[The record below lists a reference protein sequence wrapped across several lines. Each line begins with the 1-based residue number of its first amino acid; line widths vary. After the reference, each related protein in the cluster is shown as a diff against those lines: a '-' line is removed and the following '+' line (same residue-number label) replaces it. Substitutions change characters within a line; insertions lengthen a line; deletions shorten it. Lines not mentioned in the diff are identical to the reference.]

1 MQRGAGKAPHIMG
14 RNEMRKLLLAT
25 AAVAGMLSVSAAA
38 EAKTLGIVALL
49 ANDALNIDVIGGATE
64 AAKAAGWEVKVIDT
78 QASADKANAAMNTL
92 AVEHVDAIFVL
103 AFASSSIGSG
113 LDAARQA
120 HIPVATWGGEL
131 VPGIVVTTS
140 GQQVGDDSAK
150 FLLDKVGDKADIL
163 ALTFHPGKL
172 CIDRGVAFENAVKDK
187 PDVKVTY
194 SEVVVPGQVQSGNA
208 LAQAWLTTHPG
219 EEGRKLGIWSCWDE
233 PTTGAVAALRQAGRS
248 DVVIS
253 SINGSPQ
260 AVQMVKDGD
269 MTATTWQ
276 PAHEEGKQVFQAII
290 DSIAAG
296 DSWKPKVIT
305 IPGVVVNADNVDQ
318 FMKDHP
324 TQ

>member
-1 MQRGAGKAPHIMG
+1 
-14 RNEMRKLLLAT
+14 MRKLSLA
-25 AAVAGMLSVSAAA
+25 AAAIACMLSASAAA

-49 ANDALNIDVIGGATE
+49 ANDALNIDVIGGATD
-64 AAKAAGWEVKVIDT
+64 AAKAAGWDVKVIDT
-78 QASADKANAAMNTL
+78 QASADKANAAMNTF
-92 AVEHVDAIFVL
+92 AVQHVDAIFVL

-113 LDAARQA
+113 LEAARQA

-140 GQQVGDDSAK
+140 GKQVGDDSAK
-150 FLLDKVGDKADIL
+150 YLLSKVGDSADIL

-172 CIDRGVAFENAVKDK
+172 CIDRGVAFDEAVKGKSDI
-187 PDVKVTY
+187 KVTY
-194 SEVVVPGQVQSGNA
+194 SEVTVPGQVQSGNA
-208 LAQAWLTTHPG
+208 LAQAWLTTHPAG
-219 EEGRKLGIWSCWDE
+219 GDRKLGIWSCWDE
-233 PTTGAVAALRQAGRS
+233 PTTGAVAALRQAGRT

-260 AVQMVKDGD
+260 ALQMVKDGD

-276 PAHEEGKQVFQAII
+276 PAYEEGKQVFQAVL

-296 DSWKPKVIT
+296 DSWTPKVIS
-305 IPGVVVNADNVDQ
+305 IPGVVVSSDNVDQ

-324 TQ
+324 NK

>member
-1 MQRGAGKAPHIMG
+1 
-14 RNEMRKLLLAT
+14 MRRLILA
-25 AAVAGMLSVSAAA
+25 AAAMACVLSASAVAN
-38 EAKTLGIVALL
+38 AKTLGIVALL

-64 AAKAAGWEVKVIDT
+64 AAKAAGWDVKVIDT
-78 QASADKANAAMNTL
+78 QASADKANAAMNTFV
-92 AVEHVDAIFVL
+92 VEHVDAIFVL

-140 GQQVGDDSAK
+140 GRQVGDDSAK
-150 FLLDKVGDKADIL
+150 FLLSKVGDTADIL

-172 CIDRGVAFENAVKDK
+172 CIDRGVAFEEAVKGK
-187 PDVKVTY
+187 PDIHVTY
-194 SEVVVPGQVQSGNA
+194 SEITVPGQVQNGNA
-208 LAQAWLTTHPG
+208 LTQAWLTNHPSG
-219 EEGRKLGIWSCWDE
+219 GARKLGIWSCWDE
-233 PTTGAVAALRQAGRS
+233 PMTGAVAALRQAGRT
-248 DVVIS
+248 DVVTS
-253 SINGSPQ
+253 SVNGSPQ

-276 PAHEEGKQVFQAII
+276 PAYEEGKQVFQAIL

-305 IPGVVVNADNVDQ
+305 IPGIVVSADNVDQ

-324 TQ
+324 TK